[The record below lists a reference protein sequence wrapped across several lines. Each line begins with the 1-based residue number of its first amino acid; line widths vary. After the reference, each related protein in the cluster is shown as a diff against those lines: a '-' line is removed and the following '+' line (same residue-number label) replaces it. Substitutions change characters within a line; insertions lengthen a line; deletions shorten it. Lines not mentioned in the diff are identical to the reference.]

1 MAEVRHLNNAPITEA
16 IIDFRV
22 KLPSE
27 FKVETFLE
35 LKNTIGDRFPKVEDR
50 RLFSSQFEIKKGE
63 PQPPSA
69 KYHGVQGYFFKPEA
83 DKKVAQFRIDGFTF
97 SRLKPYT
104 NWEEMFDEAR
114 ELWGMYCEIAQPEAV
129 TRLAARYI
137 NHINI
142 PLPIDDLSDYFTAS
156 PKIPENVQGVISGF
170 LSKVVVY
177 DQELDVATN
186 IVQALEKST
195 KPDKYI
201 TVVLDIDSFKTGD
214 FYANNGEMWE
224 IFANLRNIKNQ
235 IFFSSITDETARL
248 FE

>member
-50 RLFSSQFEIKKGE
+50 KLFSSQFEIKKGE